1 MHLSAL
7 LDFDVVPLDTE
18 DAVAV
23 LLDVTA
29 PERAKDTERPRA
41 TLQIVLDTSGSMHGG
56 RLDGAVKALQGLVDR
71 LDPSDDFGLVTF
83 DTQAR
88 VVVPCGPLTG
98 KDAVRG
104 TIGALRAGGGTDL
117 SSGLLRGIQEA
128 RRAGGGRGATLL
140 LVSDGHANHG
150 VTDHDLLRQ
159 VAADAYG
166 HGVSVATL
174 GYGLGYDEALLGAV
188 SEGGTG
194 SALFA
199 EDPDTAG
206 GLIAQEAEYLLAKS
220 AQAVSLRIPAGE
232 HVRAVDVVG
241 EMPSHRLP
249 DGSVMVELG
258 DFHSGEER
266 RLLLRL
272 EVPGV
277 ASLGTVTL
285 TTLEATYVDPE
296 TLTTYT
302 AALPVSVNVVPG
314 DEASGRV
321 PRPEVRTEE
330 ALQRAQTAKKRA
342 SEALRRG
349 DRDEAAR
356 LLDEAGQ
363 GLEDLGGAGAPGAPR
378 APGSAYGAPPPAPAA
393 SQAAELRGMA
403 RMAREDDLSRAAKTT
418 YASQSGYTRRRGRY
432 EQRSQPPQN
441 TQGSQGSP
449 EPQSPPA
456 QQRTPTPQPPQG
468 PQAPQGAHA
477 PWTPQPPQSPPDS
490 PASRPHP
497 GTPAPRG
504 TRPTRTSPAPQG
516 PQGAQEAPAP
526 RAPGDPGAPR
536 DADGDPGTAGREGGP
551 RRISGQDPDR
561 RLSSPD
567 AADEA

>member
-7 LDFDVVPLDTE
+7 LDFDAVPLDTG

-23 LLDVTA
+23 LIDITA
-29 PERAKDTERPRA
+29 PERAKDTRRPKA

-56 RLDGAVKALQGLVDR
+56 RLDGAVKALQGLIDR

-88 VVVPCGPLTG
+88 VVVPCGPLADKAAARRT
-98 KDAVRG
+98 V
-104 TIGALRAGGGTDL
+104 GALRAGGGTDL

-128 RRAGGGRGATLL
+128 RRAGGERGATLL
-140 LVSDGHANHG
+140 LVSDGHANNG

-166 HGVSVATL
+166 HKVTVATL

-206 GLIAQEAEYLLAKS
+206 GLIAREAEYLLAKS

-232 HVRAVDVVG
+232 HVRSVDVVG

-277 ASLGTVTL
+277 PSLGTVTL

-302 AALPVSVNVVPG
+302 ATLPISVNVVPG

-349 DRDEAAR
+349 DRGEAAR
-356 LLDEAGQ
+356 LLDEAGRS
-363 GLEDLGGAGAPGAPR
+363 LEDLGGPDAPDFLDGPQAPGGRPGAAPGAP
-378 APGSAYGAPPPAPAA
+378 PPPAAA
-393 SQAAELRGMA
+393 QAMELRDMA
-403 RMAREDDLSRAAKTT
+403 RMAREDDLSRAAKMT
-418 YASQSGYTRRRGRY
+418 YASQSGYTRQRGRY
-432 EQRSQPPQN
+432 EQGQDRVRRTPPPQD
-441 TQGSQGSP
+441 P
-449 EPQSPPA
+449 PPPPA
-456 QQRTPTPQPPQG
+456 PQ
-468 PQAPQGAHA
+468 PQAP
-477 PWTPQPPQSPPDS
+477 PPPP
-490 PASRPHP
+490 P
-497 GTPAPRG
+497 
-504 TRPTRTSPAPQG
+504 PAPQ
-516 PQGAQEAPAP
+516 PQAPPPPGGDP
-526 RAPGDPGAPR
+526 RAQRPG
-536 DADGDPGTAGREGGP
+536 
-551 RRISGQDPDR
+551 RIGGQDPDR

-567 AADEA
+567 SPGEQDGRDGTEQS

>member
-29 PERAKDTERPRA
+29 PERAKDTGRPRA

-98 KDAVRG
+98 KDAIRG

-249 DGSVMVELG
+249 DGAVMVELG

-277 ASLGTVTL
+277 ASLGAVTL

-349 DRDEAAR
+349 DRAEAAR

-363 GLEDLGGAGAPGAPR
+363 GLEDLGDAGAPGAPGV
-378 APGSAYGAPPPAPAA
+378 PGAAYGAPPPAPAA

-441 TQGSQGSP
+441 PQGSQAPRPPQAHPGPPPPLGAHPPGTIPAPQPPQGAPGSR
-449 EPQSPPA
+449 EPQPPQNPQGSQA
-456 QQRTPTPQPPQG
+456 PRPPQPTRTPPTPQPPQG
-468 PQAPQGAHA
+468 AQGA
-477 PWTPQPPQSPPDS
+477 
-490 PASRPHP
+490 
-497 GTPAPRG
+497 
-504 TRPTRTSPAPQG
+504 PAPQEPDG
-516 PQGAQEAPAP
+516 
-526 RAPGDPGAPR
+526 PGAPQ
-536 DADGDPGTAGREGGP
+536 DADGGHGAAGREGGP

>member
-1 MHLSAL
+1 MSVALPSLEGTDPREPQMHLSAL
-7 LDFDVVPLDTE
+7 LDFDAVPLDTE

-23 LLDVTA
+23 LLDITA
-29 PERAKDTERPRA
+29 PERAQDTRRPKA

-56 RLDGAVKALQGLVDR
+56 RLDGAVKALQGLIDR
-71 LDPSDDFGLVTF
+71 LDPSDDFGVVTF
-83 DTQAR
+83 DNQAR
-88 VVVPCGPLTG
+88 VVVPCGPLADKAATRRT
-98 KDAVRG
+98 V
-104 TIGALRAGGGTDL
+104 GALRAGGGTDL
-117 SSGLLRGIQEA
+117 SSGLLRGVQEA
-128 RRAGGGRGATLL
+128 RRAGGERGATLL
-140 LVSDGHANHG
+140 LISDGHANNG

-166 HGVSVATL
+166 HKVTVATL

-272 EVPGV
+272 EVPGLP
-277 ASLGTVTL
+277 SLGTVTL

-302 AALPVSVNVVPG
+302 ATLPVSVNVVPG

-349 DRDEAAR
+349 DRAEAAR
-356 LLDEAGQ
+356 LLEEAGQ
-363 GLEDLGGAGAPGAPR
+363 SLEGLEGPR
-378 APGSAYGAPPPAPAA
+378 APGGRPGSAAGAPPAPAA
-393 SQAAELRGMA
+393 AQAAELRDMA
-403 RMAREDDLSRAAKTT
+403 RMAREDDLSRAAKTA
-418 YASQSGYTRRRGRY
+418 YSSQSGYTRQRGRY
-432 EQRSQPPQN
+432 EQAQPRPQ
-441 TQGSQGSP
+441 
-449 EPQSPPA
+449 ERDPQD
-456 QQRTPTPQPPQG
+456 PQG
-468 PQAPQGAHA
+468 PR
-477 PWTPQPPQSPPDS
+477 PP
-490 PASRPHP
+490 
-497 GTPAPRG
+497 GG
-504 TRPTRTSPAPQG
+504 
-516 PQGAQEAPAP
+516 EP
-526 RAPGDPGAPR
+526 RAEHPRRPGGWL
-536 DADGDPGTAGREGGP
+536 

-567 AADEA
+567 GQGDQGGTEQS

>member
-7 LDFDVVPLDTE
+7 LDFDVLPLDTV

-23 LLDVTA
+23 LLDITA
-29 PERAKDTERPRA
+29 PEREEDTERPAA

-56 RLDGAVKALQGLVDR
+56 RLDGAVNALLGLIDR
-71 LDPSDDFGLVTF
+71 LAPADNFGVVSF

-88 VVVPCGPLTG
+88 VEVPCGPLTD
-98 KDAVRG
+98 KAATRRI
-104 TIGALRAGGGTDL
+104 IGALRAGGGTDL
-117 SSGLLRGIQEA
+117 SSGLLRGVQEA
-128 RRAGGGRGATLL
+128 RRAGGGSGATLL
-140 LVSDGHANHG
+140 LISDGHANHG

-166 HGVSVATL
+166 TKVTVATL

-232 HVRAVDVVG
+232 RVRAVGVVG

-249 DGSVMVELG
+249 DGSVVVELG

-272 EVPGV
+272 DVPGV
-277 ASLGTVTL
+277 SSLGTVTL
-285 TTLEATYVDPE
+285 TTLEATYVDPS

-302 AALPVSVNVVPG
+302 AKLPISVNVVPG
-314 DEASGRV
+314 DEAAGRV

-349 DRDEAAR
+349 DRAEAAR
-356 LLDEAGQ
+356 LLEEAGQ
-363 GLEDLGGAGAPGAPR
+363 NLDDLDPPSPFAGGPAPGGRPA
-378 APGSAYGAPPPAPAA
+378 GPPPAAA
-393 SQAAELRGMA
+393 AQAAELRNMA
-403 RMAREDDLSRAAKTT
+403 RMAREDDISRAAKTT
-418 YASQSGYTRRRGRY
+418 YASQSGYTRQRGRY
-432 EQRSQPPQN
+432 EQRARTDP
-441 TQGSQGSP
+441 GSP
-449 EPQSPPA
+449 NPQAQTPP
-456 QQRTPTPQPPQG
+456 RTPPPPVPG
-468 PQAPQGAHA
+468 G
-477 PWTPQPPQSPPDS
+477 
-490 PASRPHP
+490 RPGGD
-497 GTPAPRG
+497 GTPG
-504 TRPTRTSPAPQG
+504 
-516 PQGAQEAPAP
+516 
-526 RAPGDPGAPR
+526 
-536 DADGDPGTAGREGGP
+536 
-551 RRISGQDPDR
+551 RISGQDPDR
-561 RLSSPD
+561 RLSAPD
-567 AADEA
+567 DDQDTTTES

>member
-23 LLDVTA
+23 LLDIVA
-29 PERAKDTERPRA
+29 PEREQSAQRPRA

-56 RLDGAVKALQGLVDR
+56 RLDGAVQALLGLIDR
-71 LDPSDDFGLVTF
+71 LDPSDDFGLVVF

-88 VVVPCGPLTG
+88 VVVPCGPLAD
-98 KDAVRG
+98 KPAVRRSV
-104 TIGALRAGGGTDL
+104 GALRAGGGTDL

-128 RRAGGGRGATLL
+128 RRAGGERGATLL
-140 LVSDGHANHG
+140 LVSDGHANNG
-150 VTDHDLLRQ
+150 VTDHDLLRR

-166 HGVSVATL
+166 HGVTVATL

-188 SEGGTG
+188 AEGGTG

-232 HVRAVDVVG
+232 HVRAVEVVG

-272 EVPGV
+272 EVPGMS
-277 ASLGTVTL
+277 SLGTVTL

-296 TLTTYT
+296 TLTTYNAT
-302 AALPVSVNVVPG
+302 LPVGVNVVPG
-314 DEASGRV
+314 DEAADRV

-330 ALQRAQTAKKRA
+330 ALQKAQTAKKRA

-349 DRDEAAR
+349 DRAEAAR
-356 LLDEAGQ
+356 LLDQAGR
-363 GLEDLGGAGAPGAPR
+363 DLDDLDAPDFPGGPAAPG
-378 APGSAYGAPPPAPAA
+378 GAYGAAPAPAA
-393 SQAAELRGMA
+393 AQAVELRDMA
-403 RMAREDDLSRAAKTT
+403 RMAREDDLSRAAKTA
-418 YASQSGYTRRRGRY
+418 YASQSGYTRKRGRY
-432 EQRSQPPQN
+432 RQAQA
-441 TQGSQGSP
+441 QGPG
-449 EPQSPPA
+449 
-456 QQRTPTPQPPQG
+456 T
-468 PQAPQGAHA
+468 PQAP
-477 PWTPQPPQSPPDS
+477 
-490 PASRPHP
+490 
-497 GTPAPRG
+497 
-504 TRPTRTSPAPQG
+504 SPAPPTPPATPQEPSG
-516 PQGAQEAPAP
+516 P
-526 RAPGDPGAPR
+526 
-536 DADGDPGTAGREGGP
+536 GRLGGWI
-551 RRISGQDPDR
+551 RRLGGQDPDR

-567 AADEA
+567 SPGEDDGRDGAERS